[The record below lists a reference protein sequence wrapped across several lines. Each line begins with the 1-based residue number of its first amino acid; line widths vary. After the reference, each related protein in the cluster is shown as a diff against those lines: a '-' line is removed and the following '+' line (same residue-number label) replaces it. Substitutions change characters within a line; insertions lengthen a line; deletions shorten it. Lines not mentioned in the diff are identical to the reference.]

1 MSQLRAGIAHCRLQ
15 RGNNFVLHFLG
26 IPPTKRATRF
36 FCEVRNVTNKFLFFA
51 YCDNYGIVYP
61 QSSCHV

>member
-1 MSQLRAGIAHCRLQ
+1 MSQLRAGIAHCRLP

-36 FCEVRNVTNKFLFFA
+36 FCEVRNVTNKFFFSHYA
-51 YCDNYGIVYP
+51 IITK
-61 QSSCHV
+61 